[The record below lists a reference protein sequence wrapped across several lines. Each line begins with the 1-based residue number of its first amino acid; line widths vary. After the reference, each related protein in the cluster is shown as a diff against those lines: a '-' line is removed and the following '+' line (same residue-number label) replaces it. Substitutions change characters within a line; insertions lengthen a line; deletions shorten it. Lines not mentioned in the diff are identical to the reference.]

1 MMTKH
6 KQSVELN
13 PFAADERQIQAVVRV
28 LRLAFFVMM
37 ATVALLTILSQTR
50 TESGETKTGAATI
63 WWVTASSTLF
73 LFCAF
78 LLTDIF
84 TPRKKIATLTAIFVG
99 LVAGLIGTY
108 ALGQIINLLAKLWQF
123 EENVEAITV
132 ATLLFGISLSYLC
145 ISTVLQTKDDFRLV
159 IPYVEFA
166 RQIRGPRPLLLDSS
180 VLIDSRI
187 LDLAGTGIIQYPMVV
202 PQFVI
207 TELQTLADS
216 RDKLKRARGRRGLD
230 VITRLQR
237 SPTVDISIDPTEASA
252 KGVDQQ
258 LVELASQMNATIVT
272 NDIAL
277 NRIAGIQDV
286 RVINMNEVS
295 NALKPSLI
303 PGEQLAIKLI
313 KPGEQRGQA
322 VGYLDDGTMVIAE
335 NGANHIDQLVTLTVT
350 SSLQTAAGRLI
361 FGRMDI
367 DDGRDAT
374 RHPRTDAMRKQEVE
388 DISDDDDE
396 SDEEPVDQSV
406 TQTDTTPNGSPF
418 GAKEIAAPEK
428 KEPQRPRTNI
438 TGRNP
443 RR

>member
-1 MMTKH
+1 MSKH
-6 KQSVELN
+6 KHTVELN

-28 LRLAFFVMM
+28 LRLSFFVMM

-50 TESGETKTGAATI
+50 TENGETKTGAATI

-108 ALGQIINLLAKLWQF
+108 ALGQVINLLAKLWQF

-132 ATLLFGISLSYLC
+132 ATLLFGVSLSYLC

-207 TELQTLADS
+207 AELQTLADS
-216 RDKLKRARGRRGLD
+216 RDKLKRAKGRRGLD

-237 SPTVDISIDPTEASA
+237 SPTVDISVDPTEASP

-258 LVELASQMNATIVT
+258 LVELATQMNATIVT

-286 RVINMNEVS
+286 KVININEVS

-335 NGANHIDQLVTLTVT
+335 NGADHIDQLVSLTVT

-361 FGRMDI
+361 FGRMDL
-367 DDGRDAT
+367 DDARDRT
-374 RHPRTDAMRKQEVE
+374 RHHRPDAPMHGQPANN
-388 DISDDDDE
+388 DE
-396 SDEEPVDQSV
+396 SEQSSDTEPAAHNG
-406 TQTDTTPNGSPF
+406 TPAPFEPTDV
-418 GAKEIAAPEK
+418 AP
-428 KEPQRPRTNI
+428 PQRNDGPALRPRPNI